1 MFIYLPCVVCGL
13 SARPPDPHS
22 VVQETGIAWG
32 YDKTHLYGKYLPT
45 NYNTDPRFR
54 GGNTS
59 SGPINEDEHLM
70 VWMKPAA
77 KPSFRK
83 LWAIIHTP
91 ILAGALSATCAHDAQ
106 DAAPV
111 LCPRGLDGVAEAR
124 GLAAVA
130 NEEESM
136 YKQVMGSSPC
146 DLPYR
151 EPASTWC
158 TYAIEHCED
167 SKVLY
172 LGTAGSTVR
181 IHVENRFN
189 TYDFGGAKVRIG
201 LVHMCC
207 IWFLHGTPAWL
218 VFWSDTLLACQYAVH
233 HSTWDAVRRT
243 LRAMSVSGLGVMQS
257 GIRVGIVYDLF

>member
-1 MFIYLPCVVCGL
+1 M
-13 SARPPDPHS
+13 
-22 VVQETGIAWG
+22 QETGIAWG
-32 YDKTHLYGKYLPT
+32 YDKTHLYGNYLPT

-130 NEEESM
+130 NEQESM
-136 YKQVMGSSPC
+136 YKQVMYHAHVTFPTENLQAPGAHTLLSIAR
-146 DLPYR
+146 LL
-151 EPASTWC
+151 E
-158 TYAIEHCED
+158 
-167 SKVLY
+167 VVY

-189 TYDFGGAKVRIG
+189 TYDFGGAKVRFG
-201 LVHMCC
+201 LVHMCTIC
-207 IWFLHGTPAWL
+207 FLHGAPAWL
-218 VFWSDTLLACQYAVH
+218 VFGSDTLLACQYALH
-233 HSTWDAVRRT
+233 HSHMGCGKAHPT
-243 LRAMSVSGLGVMQS
+243 SN
-257 GIRVGIVYDLF
+257 